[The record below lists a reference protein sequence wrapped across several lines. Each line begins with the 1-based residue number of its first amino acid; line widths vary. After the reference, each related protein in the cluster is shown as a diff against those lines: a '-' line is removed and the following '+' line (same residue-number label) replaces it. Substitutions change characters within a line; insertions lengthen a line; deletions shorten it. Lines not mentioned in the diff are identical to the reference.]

1 MAQKRIYQIAKEL
14 NISHVEIINF
24 LKNKSIEVANHMAPV
39 DNNLYDSILMEFS
52 KEKASIERLRKERAR
67 QAIIDSKEEA
77 DVKLDVE
84 NIDKKADGVDDKKIG
99 NEKITKKDL
108 KKSDIEDAVTDD
120 NKVSKN
126 DEKEIIG
133 TLQLTFIPYPTYQG
147 GIRAQIEAVRIHNNF
162 RGKGFG
168 KQLFEWAINRSR
180 QKGAH
185 LVQLTTD
192 KQRPDAIEFYKALG
206 FKDSHIGM
214 KLHL

>member
-1 MAQKRIYQIAKEL
+1 MQDKNQEL
-14 NISHVEIINF
+14 VILEN
-24 LKNKSIEVANHMAPV
+24 
-39 DNNLYDSILMEFS
+39 DNND
-52 KEKASIERLRKERAR
+52 
-67 QAIIDSKEEA
+67 
-77 DVKLDVE
+77 
-84 NIDKKADGVDDKKIG
+84 
-99 NEKITKKDL
+99 
-108 KKSDIEDAVTDD
+108 
-120 NKVSKN
+120 
-126 DEKEIIG
+126 IIG
-133 TLQLTFIPYPTYQG
+133 TLQLTFIPYLTYQG

-168 KQLFEWAINRSR
+168 KLLFEWAINRSR